1 MRTIPRLL
9 HRSHVPN
16 NLIDPSIRER
26 AETKEGNSRE
36 QQPPAT
42 QNMWHGLAIGL
53 TVVICLAFSGSPT
66 IVLLRHA
73 RIANI
78 ARVFDERTSVP
89 AGRSLSRCRIS
100 SRSINIFAPS
110 QGHASDE
117 RRTRDG
123 PWASNSVV
131 LLTGCATS
139 LSRRPA
145 GWSSSTATSNPI
157 CCSTLMFSSA
167 TSSSAAVSSST
178 RGLYHHDDQH
188 CGCRRW

>member
-26 AETKEGNSRE
+26 AQTKKGNSRE

-42 QNMWHGLAIGL
+42 QNMWHGLTIGL

-117 RRTRDG
+117 TKDTRRTLGIKLGVLAHGLRHK
-123 PWASNSVV
+123 PQSSPRRLV
-131 LLTGCATS
+131 LLDRDLEPVLLQHAHV
-139 LSRRPA
+139 LERDELVRSRQLQYAR
-145 GWSSSTATSNPI
+145 
-157 CCSTLMFSSA
+157 
-167 TSSSAAVSSST
+167 AVPS
-178 RGLYHHDDQH
+178 R
-188 CGCRRW
+188 